1 MSTENNVVMTEDQ
14 LQAPVPLPEDS
25 STSSNLMELAN
36 TLEKGVDTI
45 NDVAQ
50 AINDN
55 KEPINAGINL
65 VKMIADSAANGT
77 TIDNNAV
84 VDILETI
91 AKFTSNDLDD
101 KIVGTVK
108 AALNFKF

>member
-1 MSTENNVVMTEDQ
+1 MSTVMTEDQ
-14 LQAPVPLPEDS
+14 LQAPLPLPEVN
-25 STSSNLMELAN
+25 SSNLMELAN

-108 AALNFKF
+108 AALNFRN